1 MSNLVGRRAAI
12 VSYRL
17 GGADGVSVTA
27 GQWVCAL
34 RKLGMQVRTVAGDG
48 RPDVLV
54 RGLALESRRPPSR
67 RELVR
72 ALGDADLVVADNI
85 CSLPMNRAVGE
96 ALADYLRGRPAVL
109 RHHDLPWERT
119 QYAHLTSWP
128 PDDPAWWHVTIN
140 EFARRGLAARRGII
154 ATTIYHGFAERP
166 RPEERAAVRR
176 RLKVA
181 DGPLVLQP
189 TRAIARKGIDVGLA
203 LAAALGGTYW
213 LTGPAEDGFQ
223 AELDTL
229 LTGGGVP
236 YRRRLPFGVRMP
248 AAYAACDVVAMPSSW
263 EGFGLPLIEAA
274 LHRRPV
280 AVGTFPVAEELARFG
295 FRWFDAHDPEPLR
308 AYLADPD
315 PVLADHNEAIAHA
328 HFGIDALA
336 RRLGRLAYAGQE
348 CGRTRMS
355 QQALEARGIR
365 DTMVPRGE
373 SNWERLESYGTDSD

>member
-1 MSNLVGRRAAI
+1 MSKLVGRRAAI

-34 RKLGMQVRTVAGDG
+34 RKLGMQVRTVAGGG

-67 RELVR
+67 HELAR

-96 ALADYLRGRPAVL
+96 ALANYLRGRPAVL
-109 RHHDLPWERT
+109 RHHDLPWERA

-140 EFARRGLAARRGII
+140 EFARRALAARRGII

-176 RLKVA
+176 RIKVA
-181 DGPLVLQP
+181 DDPLVLQP

-229 LTGGGVP
+229 LTAGGVP

-280 AVGTFPVAEELARFG
+280 AVGTFPVAAELARFG

-308 AYLADPD
+308 AYLTDPD
-315 PVLADHNEAIAHA
+315 PALADHNEAIAHA

-336 RRLGRLAYAGQE
+336 RRLELLLSGAPMCAHSGGNAAEVCACLTA
-348 CGRTRMS
+348 
-355 QQALEARGIR
+355 
-365 DTMVPRGE
+365 
-373 SNWERLESYGTDSD
+373 

>member
-1 MSNLVGRRAAI
+1 MANPFGRQAAI

-17 GGADGVSVTA
+17 GAADGVSVTA
-27 GQWVCAL
+27 GQWIRAL
-34 RKLGMQVRTVAGDG
+34 RELGMRVRTVAGGG

-67 RELVR
+67 RELDR

-96 ALADYLRGRPAVL
+96 AVADYLRGRPAVL
-109 RHHDLPWERT
+109 RHHDLPWERPR
-119 QYAHLTSWP
+119 YAHLTSWP

-140 EFARRGLAARRGII
+140 DLARHALAARRGIA

-166 RPEERAAVRR
+166 RPRRRAAVRR
-176 RLKVA
+176 RLKVV

-203 LAAALGGTYW
+203 LTAAVGGTYW
-213 LTGPAEDGFQ
+213 LTGPTEDGYQ
-223 AELDTL
+223 PELDAL
-229 LTGGGVP
+229 LARGGVP
-236 YRRRLPFGVRMP
+236 HRRRLPLGVRMP

-263 EGFGLPLIEAA
+263 EGFGLPLVEAA

-280 AVGTFPVAEELARFG
+280 AVGTFPVAKELARFG

-308 AYLADPD
+308 AHLADPD
-315 PVLADHNEAIAHA
+315 PTLADHNEAVARA

-336 RRLGRLAYAGQE
+336 RRLHRLLSRAPA
-348 CGRTRMS
+348 CDH
-355 QQALEARGIR
+355 AACDCVIA
-365 DTMVPRGE
+365 
-373 SNWERLESYGTDSD
+373 

>member
-1 MSNLVGRRAAI
+1 MANPFGRQAAI

-17 GGADGVSVTA
+17 GAADGVSVTA
-27 GQWVCAL
+27 GQWIRAL
-34 RKLGMQVRTVAGDG
+34 RDLGMRVRTVAGGG

-67 RELVR
+67 RELDR

-96 ALADYLRGRPAVL
+96 AVADYLRGRPAVL
-109 RHHDLPWERT
+109 RHHDLPWERPR
-119 QYAHLTSWP
+119 YAHLTSWP

-140 EFARRGLAARRGII
+140 DLARRALAVRRGIA

-166 RPEERAAVRR
+166 CPRRRAAVRR
-176 RLKVA
+176 RLKIA

-203 LAAALGGTYW
+203 LTAAVGGTYW
-213 LTGPAEDGFQ
+213 LTGPTEDGYQ

-229 LTGGGVP
+229 LAGGGVP
-236 YRRRLPFGVRMP
+236 HRRRLPLGVRMP
-248 AAYAACDVVAMPSSW
+248 GAYAACDVVAMPSSW
-263 EGFGLPLIEAA
+263 EGFGLPLVEAA

-280 AVGTFPVAEELARFG
+280 AVGTFPVAKELARFG
-295 FRWFDAHDPEPLR
+295 FRWFDAHDPGPLR
-308 AYLADPD
+308 AHLADPD
-315 PVLADHNEAIAHA
+315 PALADHNEAVARA

-336 RRLGRLAYAGQE
+336 RRLHRLLSRAPA
-348 CGRTRMS
+348 CDH
-355 QQALEARGIR
+355 AACDCLIA
-365 DTMVPRGE
+365 
-373 SNWERLESYGTDSD
+373 